1 MFDFVRSQK
10 KSGMSFFM
18 RETHHHKTRANK
30 RHSPAKGHT
39 MPWIELI
46 AAGLF
51 EFIWASAMKM
61 SEGFTKLGWTLA
73 TFATMAASVGL
84 LALATKHLSLSLAYP
99 IWTGI
104 GAVGSV
110 LIGALVFKDR
120 IAPMTWVFIA
130 LLLVAIIGIKMT
142 SSE

>member
-1 MFDFVRSQK
+1 
-10 KSGMSFFM
+10 
-18 RETHHHKTRANK
+18 
-30 RHSPAKGHT
+30 

-51 EFIWASAMKM
+51 EFVWASAMKM
-61 SEGFTKLGWTLA
+61 SDGFTKLGWTLT

-110 LIGALVFKDR
+110 LIGALAFKDR

-130 LLLVAIIGIKMT
+130 LLLIAIIGIKMT